1 MKKYILIISLYIPY
15 QIYYSYWFFIDIHNK
30 FKNKIKNEIIK
41 N

>member
-1 MKKYILIISLYIPY
+1 MKKYLLILCFYTTY
-15 QIYYSYWFFIDIHNK
+15 QIYYSYWFFDTHNK